1 MTAVGDNTVEVST
14 ERQSIECAIA
24 SLLPLCESGA
34 GKNGI
39 CEKLLTLQGKLTSNR
54 FHLAVLG
61 QMKRGKSSFINALLG
76 AEVLPTGVLP
86 VTAAIAEIRYGAS
99 PAATIHYSTG
109 QSESVCIAQ
118 LADYL
123 TEAGNP
129 GNEKQ
134 VGSVAI
140 SYPCPFLKAN
150 IVLIDTPGIGS
161 THAHNTRTT
170 ESYLEKVDAAIVVL
184 SVDPP
189 ITQVESDFLE
199 RVSSDIP
206 RFFFVLNKIDLAT
219 PAEVSSISSFLLE
232 ELENRLQFESPDLF
246 PVSARE
252 ALTAKRCTVGTSS
265 TNGFKEFEQRLLE
278 FFSEEKERVL
288 IQSIALD
295 VIVIAR
301 TMRFATTIGIR
312 ARAMSFED
320 LTRKG
325 RTLHQLI
332 AQAELE
338 LRELHVLLRQ
348 RTADILAQVE
358 ADLKSHVESTVP
370 GLRQRLTVFAT
381 QHPKETGSHLGRILE
396 KFLMQAVDE
405 SFRKWRVQED
415 ARIAAELHS
424 LSHRFVAQANGILG
438 RLQQAASALFEIP
451 VEQFSIA
458 CDLEVE
464 SHLYY
469 MVDPIF
475 YSLDN
480 FILLLPRFLL
490 RPVVFRKLNKNLFSI
505 LDRNAGRIRYDY
517 VERLEK
523 SMSKFDKEL
532 HASVSAVTE
541 SLKVAL
547 HMPADKAKNQII
559 ALDLLDSVI
568 ANCSRTLL

>member
-1 MTAVGDNTVEVST
+1 MTAVGDNTVGVAA
-14 ERQSIECAIA
+14 ERRSIERVIN
-24 SLLPLCESGA
+24 SLLTLCESEGE
-34 GKNGI
+34 KKEI
-39 CEKLLTLQGKLTSNR
+39 CGKLLTLRGKLTSNR

-86 VTAAIAEIRYGAS
+86 VTAAIVEIRYGAS

-109 QSESVCIAQ
+109 QSESVSIAQ
-118 LADYL
+118 LADYI
-123 TEAGNP
+123 TEVGNP
-129 GNEKQ
+129 GNGKQ
-134 VGSVAI
+134 VGSVEV
-140 SYPCPFLKAN
+140 SYPSSFLRAN

-170 ESYLEKVDAAIVVL
+170 EGYLEKVDAAIVVL

-199 RVSSDIP
+199 RIKTDIP
-206 RFFFVLNKIDLAT
+206 KFFFVLNKIDLAT
-219 PAEVSSISSFLLE
+219 SVETSSISRFLLA
-232 ELENRLQFESPDLF
+232 ELENRLQFESPELF
-246 PVSARE
+246 PLSARHTL
-252 ALTAKRCTVGTSS
+252 AAKRSPADNSS
-265 TNGFKEFEQRLLE
+265 AKGLKEFEERLLE
-278 FFSEEKERVL
+278 FFSEEKEQVL
-288 IQSIALD
+288 IRSIALD
-295 VIVIAR
+295 VITIAR
-301 TMRFATTIGIR
+301 TMRFAVTIGIR

-320 LTRKG
+320 LASKVQ
-325 RTLHQLI
+325 TLNQLI

-338 LRELHVLLRQ
+338 LNELHVLLRQ
-348 RTADILAQVE
+348 RTADILAQIE
-358 ADLKSHVESTVP
+358 NDLRSHVESTVP
-370 GLRQRLTVFAT
+370 GLRQRLKIFAT

-415 ARIAAELHS
+415 ARIEDELHT
-424 LSHRFVAQANGILG
+424 LSYRFVAQANGILG
-438 RLQQAASALFEIP
+438 RLQRAASALFEIP
-451 VEQFSIA
+451 VEQFAIA

-490 RPVVFRKLNKNLFSI
+490 RPVVFRKINKSLFSI

-523 SMSKFDKEL
+523 SMKKFDKQL
-532 HASVSAVTE
+532 HISVSAVTE

-547 HMPADKAKNQII
+547 HMPADKAQNQIV

-568 ANCSRTLL
+568 ANCSRSLL